1 LQAGFCVRIGD
12 VEMGGDR
19 GMNLF
24 QILYLRIPSYPH
36 ISLLTLFSP
45 EIHHTCKSRT
55 LSSAESLDKP
65 AFFWFNLLCR
75 RPHISVSGGDN
86 MEYGREPD
94 SYDLRDNLSYL
105 RRKMISA
112 AEDSC
117 KDSGELEAYIEK
129 LDSMMRW

>member
-1 LQAGFCVRIGD
+1 
-12 VEMGGDR
+12 
-19 GMNLF
+19 
-24 QILYLRIPSYPH
+24 
-36 ISLLTLFSP
+36 
-45 EIHHTCKSRT
+45 
-55 LSSAESLDKP
+55 
-65 AFFWFNLLCR
+65 
-75 RPHISVSGGDN
+75 